1 MWCRPVAKKSAA
13 EKGTAFDR
21 FADNDDDDF
30 SDSRG
35 LKKKARKMVDGVKV
49 YTEAEL
55 RLGQGGGDTALCP
68 FDCDCC
74 F

>member
-1 MWCRPVAKKSAA
+1 VKGKVA
-13 EKGTAFDR
+13 ER
-21 FADNDDDDF
+21 FADNDADDF

-35 LKKKARKMVDGVKV
+35 LKKKARKVVDGYKV
-49 YTEAEL
+49 YTVAEMKI
-55 RLGQGGGDTALCP
+55 GQGGGDTPLCP